1 MVTNEEAE
9 GVYMLNIKED
19 FPKRPYETADMEGR
33 SGLGTEREE
42 FTGEERIVH
51 KAHYNILI
59 FKVL

>member
-1 MVTNEEAE
+1 
-9 GVYMLNIKED
+9 MLNIKED